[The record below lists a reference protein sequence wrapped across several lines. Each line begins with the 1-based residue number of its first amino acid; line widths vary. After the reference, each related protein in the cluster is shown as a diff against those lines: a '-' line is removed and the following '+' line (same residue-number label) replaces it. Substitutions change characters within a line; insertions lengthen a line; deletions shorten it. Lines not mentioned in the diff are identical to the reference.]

1 MYVRIHSAQLIAI
14 QKSAARKVNLLLYMT
29 KQASRLV
36 IVCLLW
42 HMAFHTP
49 LK

>member
-1 MYVRIHSAQLIAI
+1 M
-14 QKSAARKVNLLLYMT
+14 QKRAARVVNLWLYVG
-29 KQASRLV
+29 KQASRV
-36 IVCLLW
+36 AIVGLLW